1 MLVFNY
7 PSKKV
12 LKENIGKPLKYIETS
27 IFGAEYLSDGVMVG
41 ANRPH
46 ITGIGREFFAEV
58 SMQDGKI
65 VKSGGNEL
73 IEEVDSGGYTQY
85 RE

>member
-41 ANRPH
+41 ANRPD

-65 VKSGGNEL
+65 VK
-73 IEEVDSGGYTQY
+73 V
-85 RE
+85 R

>member
-27 IFGAEYLSDGVMVG
+27 IFGAEYLSNGVLVG

-65 VKSGGNEL
+65 VK
-73 IEEVDSGGYTQY
+73 V
-85 RE
+85 R

>member
-7 PSKKV
+7 VSKKV
-12 LKENIGKPLKYIETS
+12 LKESIGQPLRYIETS
-27 IFGAEYLSDGVMVG
+27 MFGEEYKRSGTLVG

-58 SMQDGKI
+58 TLENDIIKK
-65 VKSGGNEL
+65 VK
-73 IEEVDSGGYTQY
+73 
-85 RE
+85 

>member
-12 LKENIGKPLKYIETS
+12 LKENIGQPLRYIETS
-27 IFGAEYLSDGVMVG
+27 LFGAEYLRDGWLTG

-46 ITGIGREFFAEV
+46 ITRQGREFFARV
-58 SMQDGKI
+58 QMADGKI
-65 VKSGGNEL
+65 VRVE
-73 IEEVDSGGYTQY
+73 
-85 RE
+85 

>member
-12 LKENIGKPLKYIETS
+12 LKENIGKPLNYIETS
-27 IFGAEYLSDGVMVG
+27 IFGAEYLSDGVLVG

-65 VKSGGNEL
+65 VK
-73 IEEVDSGGYTQY
+73 V
-85 RE
+85 R